1 MTSAPAP
8 SPAPL
13 IDNPAAASVPL
24 PDFFDLP
31 GLIAGHARERPQSPA
46 TVCGDD
52 RLDYA
57 ALNDAMDRVA
67 TSLQRDGCKPGDTI
81 AICALASNAYIV
93 LFMGALRAGLAVAP
107 LAPSSTPAQIAG
119 MTADAGA
126 RHLFLDAAN
135 AQAVPAALTGPGV
148 QRIRLDDSS
157 AGSSEGSPADTPL
170 SDWLA
175 PAGSRPQ
182 PVTIEPRWPFNIIYS
197 SGTTGTPKG
206 IVQSH
211 AMRWAQVRRAEAGGY
226 GPGNVTLI
234 ATPLYSNT
242 TLVVVVPTLARGGC
256 LVLMPKFDCA
266 QYLALAVQH
275 RATHTMLVPVQYQRL
290 MHWPDFDRHDLSHF
304 QFKACTSA
312 PFRAEL
318 KAEVLRRWPGGLT
331 EYYGMTEGGGSC
343 ILYCHLHPTKLHT
356 VGQPAENHDI
366 RLIDEEGHELPR
378 GADVIGE
385 VVGRSPAMMN
395 EYHNQPAK
403 SREAEWFDAQG
414 RRFIRTGD
422 VGRFDEDG
430 FLVLMDR
437 RKDMII
443 SGGFNI
449 YPSDLEAELRAHPA
463 VADVAVVGVPS
474 AEWGETPVA
483 FVVRRPGHG
492 DSADAIRQWMN
503 ERVGKTQRLADLQL
517 LDEMPRSAI
526 GKVLKRELR
535 DAYTP

>member
-1 MTSAPAP
+1 MMPDPTPAATPTASAWPDDAGAPA
-8 SPAPL
+8 
-13 IDNPAAASVPL
+13 IPL
-24 PDFFDLP
+24 PDFHALP
-31 GLIAGHARERPQSPA
+31 DLIAGHARSRPRDPA
-46 TVCGDD
+46 LIGSDG
-52 RLDYA
+52 RMDYA
-57 ALNDAMDRVA
+57 ALDAAIDRVA
-67 TSLQRDGCKPGDTI
+67 ASLQRDGCRPGDSI
-81 AICALASNAYIV
+81 AICALACTAYIV
-93 LFMGALRAGLAVAP
+93 LFMGALRAGLAAAP
-107 LAPSSTPAQIAG
+107 LAPGSTPEQIAG

-126 RHLFLDAAN
+126 RHLFLDEASARAVAAERCG
-135 AQAVPAALTGPGV
+135 AGV
-148 QRIRLDDSS
+148 QRIRLDD
-157 AGSSEGSPADTPL
+157 GEDTADLRL

-175 PAGSRPQ
+175 PAGSRPH
-182 PVTIEPRWPFNIIYS
+182 PVAIEPPWPFNIIYS

-266 QYLALAVQH
+266 QYLALAERH

-290 MHWPDFDRHDLSHF
+290 MNWPDFDRHDLSSF
-304 QFKACTSA
+304 LFKACTSA

-343 ILYCHLHPTKLHT
+343 ILYCHLHPDKLHT
-356 VGQPAENHDI
+356 VGQPAEGHDI
-366 RLIDEEGHELPR
+366 RLIDEDGVELPR
-378 GADVIGE
+378 RPDVIGE

-395 EYHNQPAK
+395 GYHGQPTK
-403 SREAEWFDAQG
+403 SREAEWHDAQG

-430 FLVLMDR
+430 FLILMDR

-463 VADVAVVGVPS
+463 VADAAVVGVPS

-483 FVVRRPGHG
+483 FVVRRIGH
-492 DSADAIRQWMN
+492 DDDAQAIRAWMN
-503 ERVGKTQRLADLQL
+503 ARVGKTQRLADLKL
-517 LDEMPRSAI
+517 LDDLPRSAI

-535 DAYTP
+535 DAYRP